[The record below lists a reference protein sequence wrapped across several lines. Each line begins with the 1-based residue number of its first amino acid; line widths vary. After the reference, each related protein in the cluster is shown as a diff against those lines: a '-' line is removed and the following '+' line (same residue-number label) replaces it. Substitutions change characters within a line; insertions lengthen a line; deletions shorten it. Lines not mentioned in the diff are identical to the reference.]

1 MSKKI
6 VIAIGREF
14 GSGGREIARKVAEKL
29 GIKVYDK
36 ELIGLIAKNSG
47 MSEAVLQDVDETATN
62 SFLYALSS
70 GAFSG
75 APIISAG
82 NAMLPITDKAFITCS
97 KIIKELAEKESC
109 VIVGRCAESILKDRK
124 DLLTVFVSA
133 DLERRIDRI
142 VEHEGISRSDA
153 AAVIKRADKKR
164 ASYHNYYSDTR
175 WGSRNAYDI
184 CINSKIGID
193 LAVDMIVS
201 VANTLAIEE

>member
-29 GIKVYDK
+29 GIKIYDK
-36 ELIGLIAKNSG
+36 ELIALIAKNSG
-47 MSEAVLQDVDETATN
+47 MSEEVLHDVDETATN

-75 APIISAG
+75 APIVNSG
-82 NAMLPITDKAFITCS
+82 SAMLPVNDKAFIACS

-109 VIVGRCAESILKDRK
+109 VIVGRCAESVLKGRD
-124 DLLTVFVSA
+124 DLLTVFISA
-133 DLERRIDRI
+133 DIERRIDRI
-142 VEHEGISRSDA
+142 VEYEGISRTDA

-175 WGSRNAYDI
+175 WGSRSAYDL
-184 CINSKIGID
+184 CINSKIGLD
-193 LAVDMIVS
+193 LAVDIIVS
-201 VANTLAIEE
+201 AAGPIAT

>member
-1 MSKKI
+1 MNGKI

-14 GSGGREIARKVAEKL
+14 GSGGREIARKVSEKL
-29 GIKVYDK
+29 GIKLYDK
-36 ELIGLIAKNSG
+36 ELIALIAKNSG
-47 MSEAVLQDVDETATN
+47 MSEDVLHDVDETATN

-75 APIISAG
+75 SPIVSSG
-82 NAMLPITDKAFITCS
+82 SAMLPVNDKAFIACS
-97 KIIKELAEKESC
+97 KIIKDLAEKESC
-109 VIVGRCAESILKDRK
+109 VIVGRCAESVLKDRD

-133 DLERRIDRI
+133 DLELRIDRI
-142 VEHEGISRSDA
+142 VEHEGISRSEA
-153 AAVIKRADKKR
+153 ATVIKRADKKR

-193 LAVDMIVS
+193 VAVDMIVS
-201 VANTLAIEE
+201 AAKAVAK